1 MQEKIYEKKTLSNPT
16 CNNKLH
22 FNHVRFICV
31 FFKYVSNGPSY
42 DGVSYRLNDDGRS
55 YYVADIT
62 DMSRS
67 EIIISPA
74 INDFPVTSI
83 GNQAF
88 SNKTNLTSITIPDSI
103 TSIGGGAFNGCSGLT
118 GITIPDSVT
127 DIGTS
132 AFSGCSGL
140 ENITVDENNPS
151 YKVIDNC
158 LLTKDGTKLIF
169 GCKTCV
175 IPNCVITISGR
186 AFSDIGITDVTIP
199 DSVSIIDNYAFSN
212 CSGLTIYCEAV
223 SKPDTW
229 KDEWNYS
236 CPVVWNCK
244 ENDKDENGYAYTIFE
259 NIRYAIKDG
268 FATVAIQPC
277 NSLISTVV
285 IPERITYKDAS
296 YAVTSIGENAF
307 ENCSLITEVKI
318 PYNVTN
324 IDKGA
329 FSYSGITSVTIPD
342 NVTVIGS
349 GAFCY
354 CNALKSVTIGNG
366 VTSIDS
372 SMFGS
377 CKNLESITI
386 GNGVTSISV
395 EAFEDTAYYNNK
407 KNWKDDVLYISNYLI
422 KAKETISGKYTIK
435 SNTLCIGNSAF
446 RECSKLTDIVI
457 PDSVTSIGG
466 GAFYGCSELKSI
478 TIPNGVTRIY
488 WGTFGNC
495 SKITEITIPDSV
507 TDIDQY
513 AFENCSGI
521 THLKIGNGLDSLGT
535 FAFAGC
541 SGLANI
547 TVNKY
552 NYKYKSVNNCL
563 IKYSGKLILG
573 CKNSVIPDNV
583 NSIGYG
589 AFYGCSGLTS
599 ITIPDRVKE
608 IEGNAFGGCS
618 GLTRITVNN
627 NNPNFKSVN
636 NCILSKDGTKLILG
650 CKSSVI
656 PEGVTS
662 IEEDAF
668 AGTDTSIS
676 IPDSVNTI
684 LSGAFSGCKEL
695 TKITIPDRITIISR
709 SLFSGCSGLKSV
721 TIPAGVVTI
730 ESYAFSG
737 CKNLTDINFKG
748 TKAQW
753 NTIKKG
759 FDWDKETLHC
769 TVHCIDGDITKQY
782 N

>member
-88 SNKTNLTSITIPDSI
+88 SNKTNLTSII
-103 TSIGGGAFNGCSGLT
+103 
-118 GITIPDSVT
+118 
-127 DIGTS
+127 
-132 AFSGCSGL
+132 
-140 ENITVDENNPS
+140 
-151 YKVIDNC
+151 
-158 LLTKDGTKLIF
+158 
-169 GCKTCV
+169 
-175 IPNCVITISGR
+175 
-186 AFSDIGITDVTIP
+186 
-199 DSVSIIDNYAFSN
+199 
-212 CSGLTIYCEAV
+212 
-223 SKPDTW
+223 
-229 KDEWNYS
+229 
-236 CPVVWNCK
+236 
-244 ENDKDENGYAYTIFE
+244 
-259 NIRYAIKDG
+259 
-268 FATVAIQPC
+268 
-277 NSLISTVV
+277 
-285 IPERITYKDAS
+285 
-296 YAVTSIGENAF
+296 
-307 ENCSLITEVKI
+307 
-318 PYNVTN
+318 
-324 IDKGA
+324 
-329 FSYSGITSVTIPD
+329 
-342 NVTVIGS
+342 
-349 GAFCY
+349 
-354 CNALKSVTIGNG
+354 
-366 VTSIDS
+366 
-372 SMFGS
+372 
-377 CKNLESITI
+377 
-386 GNGVTSISV
+386 
-395 EAFEDTAYYNNK
+395 
-407 KNWKDDVLYISNYLI
+407 
-422 KAKETISGKYTIK
+422 
-435 SNTLCIGNSAF
+435 
-446 RECSKLTDIVI
+446 
-457 PDSVTSIGG
+457 
-466 GAFYGCSELKSI
+466 
-478 TIPNGVTRIY
+478 
-488 WGTFGNC
+488 
-495 SKITEITIPDSV
+495 IPDSV

-513 AFENCSGI
+513 EFENCSGI

-552 NYKYKSVNNCL
+552 NYEYESVNNCL
-563 IKYSGKLILG
+563 IIKYSGELILG

-608 IEGNAFGGCS
+608 IEGNAFCGCS
-618 GLTRITVNN
+618 GLTRITVND